1 MGIDASRIMAFD
13 WGLRQIGV
21 AVGNRLLG
29 TSEPLTAVRAR
40 DGAADWAAIAAL
52 IDDWQPDLL
61 LVGEPLHMDGTD
73 SPMAGRAR
81 KFSRQ
86 LHGRFGLPVILV
98 DERLSSR
105 AAKSDALER
114 GHHGHWGSAPID
126 ANAANIILCSW
137 LAQQNRKSN
146 NVDK

>member
-1 MGIDASRIMAFD
+1 MSIDARRIMAFD

-29 TSEPLTAVRAR
+29 TSEPLSAIRAR

-52 IDDWQPDLL
+52 IDEWQPDLL

-126 ANAANIILCSW
+126 AEAANIILCSW
-137 LAQQNRKSN
+137 LAEQNRKSN

>member
-52 IDDWQPDLL
+52 IDEWQPDLL

-86 LHGRFGLPVILV
+86 LHGRFDLPVILV

-105 AAKSDALER
+105 AAKSDALAR

-126 ANAANIILCSW
+126 AEAANIILRSW
-137 LAQQNRKSN
+137 LAEQRG
-146 NVDK
+146 

>member
-1 MGIDASRIMAFD
+1 MSIDANRIMAFD

-40 DGAADWAAIAAL
+40 DGAADWGAIAAL
-52 IDDWQPDLL
+52 IDDWQPGLL
-61 LVGEPLHMDGTD
+61 LVGEPLHMDGSD
-73 SPMAGRAR
+73 SPMAARAR

-86 LHGRFGLPVILV
+86 LHGRFGLPVTLV

-105 AAKSDALER
+105 AAKSEALEQ
-114 GHHGHWGSAPID
+114 GHHGHWGSSPID
-126 ANAANIILCSW
+126 AEAANIILCTW
-137 LAQQNRKSN
+137 LSEQKL
-146 NVDK
+146 

>member
-1 MGIDASRIMAFD
+1 MGIDARRIMAFD

-29 TSEPLTAVRAR
+29 TSEPVTAVRAR

-52 IDDWQPDLL
+52 IDEWQPDLL

-126 ANAANIILCSW
+126 AEAANIILCSW
-137 LAQQNRKSN
+137 LAEQRG
-146 NVDK
+146 